1 MEVERN
7 MGILTREQALDIAR
21 GLVET
26 STADETEVVIE
37 SQASRFVRFAASG
50 PTQSADRER
59 HQVSIRVRIDSDGGK
74 REGAATCDGI
84 DPALTTGALERAVE
98 LARHAPPNPDL
109 IPLGGPVSV
118 ESRHPDAA
126 TLEHG
131 FEAKADWVR
140 TAIEACEREDLLP
153 AGLAQTGGHARA
165 VVNSSGR
172 EVFSAQSR
180 ASFALTASSPDLVGG
195 AGFADQ
201 TAASVAELDPDDVI
215 RRAVLKADRSRGA
228 EPIEPGEYTVV
239 LEPAAVSA
247 LLLFAG
253 YKGFGCQ
260 DVEEQS
266 SFLCGRL
273 GERCLSENFTVVDDA
288 SNPVYPT
295 VPFDFEGSPK
305 TRVELIDRGLVKGML
320 TDHAWSRKLGVPNT
334 GHGRRQ
340 PDPGGPTASNLC
352 VQAGD
357 QSLDELIA
365 GVERGLL
372 ITQFHYTNLIDPRE
386 LTLTGMTRNGTFL
399 IENGKV
405 TRPVKNLRFTMSM
418 MRAWAQISGVGNELH
433 VAGALFDGEVVTP
446 ALRIDGFRF
455 TSTTAF

>member
-1 MEVERN
+1 MEIEQQ
-7 MGILTREQALDIAR
+7 MGLLTREAALEIAQ
-21 GLVET
+21 GLVDS

-37 SQASRFVRFAASG
+37 SEVDRFVRFAASG
-50 PTQSADRER
+50 PTQNADRER
-59 HQVSIRVRIDSDGGK
+59 HQVSIRVRIDTPDGK
-74 REGAATCDGI
+74 CEGSATCDGV
-84 DPALTTGALERAVE
+84 DTALINGALERAVE

-109 IPLGGPVSV
+109 IPLGGPVDV
-118 ESRHPDAA
+118 ELRRPDAT

-140 TAIEACEREDLLP
+140 TAIEACEREGLLP
-153 AGLAQTGGHARA
+153 AGLTQTGGYARA

-172 EVFSAQSR
+172 AVFAAQSR
-180 ASFALTASSPDLVGG
+180 AGFALTASSPDLVGG

-201 TAASVAELDPDDVI
+201 SAASVAELDPDDVI
-215 RRAVLKADRSRGA
+215 RRAVLKAVSSRDA
-228 EPIEPGEYTVV
+228 QAIEPGEYTVV

-253 YKGFGCQ
+253 YRGFGCQ

-273 GERCLSENFTVVDDA
+273 GERCFSEFFSVVDDA
-288 SNPVYPT
+288 SNAFYPSI
-295 VPFDFEGSPK
+295 PFDFEGSPK
-305 TRVELIDRGLVKGML
+305 HRVELIDRGVLKGMV
-320 TDHAWSRKLGVPNT
+320 TDHAWSKKLGVPNT

-340 PDPGGPTASNLC
+340 PDPSGPTANSLC

-357 QSLDELIA
+357 RSLDELIA

-372 ITQFHYTNLIDPRE
+372 VTQFHYTNLIDPRE
-386 LTLTGMTRNGTFL
+386 LVLTGMTRNGTFL
-399 IENGKV
+399 IENGKL

-418 MRAWAQISGVGNELH
+418 MRAWSQITGVGNELH

>member
-1 MEVERN
+1 METETT
-7 MGILTREQALDIAR
+7 MGILSRERALEIAR
-21 GLVET
+21 GLVES

-37 SQASRFVRFAASG
+37 SSADRFVRFAATG

-74 REGAATCDGI
+74 REGAANCDGI
-84 DPALTTGALERAVE
+84 DMALINGALERAVD

-109 IPLGGPVSV
+109 IPLGGPVDA
-118 ESRHPDAA
+118 ESRQPDVA

-131 FEAKADWVR
+131 FEPKADWVR
-140 TAIEACEREDLLP
+140 TAIEACEREELLP
-153 AGLAQTGGHARA
+153 AGLTQTGGYARA

-172 EVFSAQSR
+172 AVYAAQSR

-215 RRAVLKADRSRGA
+215 RRAVLKAVQSRDA
-228 EPIEPGEYTVV
+228 EAIDAGEYTVV

-247 LLLFAG
+247 MLLFAG
-253 YKGFGCQ
+253 YAGFGCQ
-260 DVEEQS
+260 DVEEKS
-266 SFLCGRL
+266 SFICGRL
-273 GERCLSENFTVVDDA
+273 GERCLSEGLSVVDDA
-288 SNPVYPT
+288 SNDFYPSI
-295 VPFDFEGSPK
+295 PFDFEGSPK
-305 TRVELIDRGLVKGML
+305 ARVELITEGLIKGML
-320 TDHAWSRKLGVPNT
+320 TDHAWAAKLGVANT
-334 GHGRRQ
+334 GHGRKQ
-340 PDPGGPTASNLC
+340 PDPGGPTASSLC
-352 VQAGD
+352 VRAGD

-365 GVERGLL
+365 GVDHGLL
-372 ITQFHYTNLIDPRE
+372 ITQFHYTNLIDPLE

-418 MRAWAQISGVGNELH
+418 MRAWAQITGVGKDLH

>member
-1 MEVERN
+1 
-7 MGILTREQALDIAR
+7 MGILSRKQALEIAR
-21 GLVET
+21 GLVDT

-37 SQASRFVRFAASG
+37 SQADRFVRFAATG

-59 HQVSIRVRIDSDGGK
+59 HFVSIRVRIDSGEGK
-74 REGAATCDGI
+74 REGAATCDGV
-84 DPALTTGALERAVE
+84 DTALTAGALERAVE

-109 IPLGGPVSV
+109 IPLGGPVDV
-118 ESRHPDAA
+118 EDRRPDEA

-131 FEAKADWVR
+131 FEPKADWVR
-140 TAIEACEREDLLP
+140 TAVEACEREDLLP
-153 AGLAQTGGHARA
+153 AGLTQTGGYARA
-165 VVNSSGR
+165 VVNSAGR
-172 EVFSAQSR
+172 QVYAAQSR
-180 ASFALTASSPDLVGG
+180 ASFALTASTPDLVGG

-201 TAASVAELDPDDVI
+201 IAATVAELDPDEVI

-228 EPIEPGEYTVV
+228 EAIDAGEYTVV

-247 LLLFAG
+247 MLLFAG

-273 GERCLSENFTVVDDA
+273 GERCLSEGLTIVDDA
-288 SNPVYPT
+288 SNDFYPGI
-295 VPFDFEGSPK
+295 PFDYEGSPK
-305 TRVELIDRGLVKGML
+305 VRVDLIDRGLVKGMV

-334 GHGRRQ
+334 GHGRMQ
-340 PDPGGPTASNLC
+340 PSPGGPTTSNLC
-352 VQAGD
+352 VAAGD

-372 ITQFHYTNLIDPRE
+372 VTQFHYTNLINPRE

-418 MRAWAQISGVGNELH
+418 TKAWSQITGVGNELH